1 MSDLLDDIASV
12 GVNDTGITLFEGQ
25 FAVSKGMSYNSY
37 IIKDEKI
44 TVMDTV
50 DAHFGEAW
58 LGNIR
63 REIGAQEVA
72 YLVVQHMEPDHSS
85 NIAAF
90 AAAYPSATIVASA
103 AAFVMMKNYFGTDFA
118 DRRLIIK
125 EGDTLNTGR
134 HLLKFV
140 AAPMVHWPEV
150 MVTFDEATGSLFSAD
165 AFGKFGATNIPDDEG
180 WDCEA
185 RRYYFGIVGKFG
197 VQVQALLAKAAKLP
211 ISRIYPLHGPIFT
224 TAEEIQHA
232 LELYTTWSRYEVE
245 TKGVFIA
252 YTSVYGHTQRVAE
265 ELASLLTAKGIK
277 VAKADLTRED
287 MHEAIEDA
295 FRYGT
300 LILATTSYNN
310 GVFPKMREFIEHLLE
325 RNYQKR
331 CVGFIENGSWA
342 PCAAK
347 KMQEMFAAAKE
358 VTFLPTTVTIKGAAY
373 NHADLEKLAEE
384 IKA

>member
-72 YLVVQHMEPDHSS
+72 YLVVQHMEPDHSA

-125 EGDTLNTGR
+125 EGDTLNTGH

-165 AFGKFGATNIPDDEG
+165 AFGKFGATNVPDDEG

-232 LELYTTWSRYEVE
+232 LALYTTWSRYEVE

-347 KMQEMFAAAKE
+347 KMQEMFAAAKDI
-358 VTFLPTTVTIKGAAY
+358 TLLPTTVTIKGAAY
-373 NHADLEKLAEE
+373 NQADLEKFAEE
-384 IKA
+384 ISA